1 MSELYRYVDSWD
13 GERLF
18 IYVVVIILIIW
29 LFTKCDMGINILIGL
44 IVAIFVISYLNNRFI
59 TTTSTLEE
67 LQTIKKNII
76 KPKLNDDA
84 QEQMPIVDFT
94 FSIQD
99 LYAYNPLA
107 YEEMIKNINQ
117 FYDKYAVCFADTSTC
132 DINYGLMEQYKRD
145 AMNALMSMIYTLPD
159 DPKVRNLVD
168 TAASVLDGIM
178 TKHLDQISYLIDE
191 RVYKYGYSTDSKI
204 INYGPK
210 AFNEYDD
217 IFNIYSYEIY

>member
-1 MSELYRYVDSWD
+1 MSELYLHVDSWD

-18 IYVVVIILIIW
+18 IYVVVFILIIW
-29 LFTKCDMGINILIGL
+29 LFTKCDMGINILIG
-44 IVAIFVISYLNNRFI
+44 IIIAVFVISYLNNRFI

-117 FYDKYAVCFADTSTC
+117 FYDKYTTCFSDTSTC
-132 DINYGLMEQYKRD
+132 DINYGFMEQYKRD

-178 TKHLDQISYLIDE
+178 TKHLDQISYL
-191 RVYKYGYSTDSKI
+191 
-204 INYGPK
+204 
-210 AFNEYDD
+210 
-217 IFNIYSYEIY
+217 